1 MPPSTMLQGT
11 ENEDGQTLTQ
21 SSSMSFSLPIEDIES
36 DDDNISIKL
45 LCKRKRDSQQKTLI
59 NKKVSKH

>member
-1 MPPSTMLQGT
+1 VLQGT
-11 ENEDGQTLTQ
+11 ENEDEQTLTQ
-21 SSSMSFSLPIEDIES
+21 SSSMSFSLPFEDIES